1 MNTDRL
7 DRWLFDSFRPTA
19 RGLAAYRIAYAL
31 FVLLLIDPGHSPY
44 FNFHPLAGLPDS
56 FFLPPP
62 GPMQL
67 FSGFPPRWFFAGL
80 HLLLDLSLV
89 ALLFGYRTRLASWMT
104 GLLFLIGF
112 GFLFSAGKINHVILF
127 VLLPWV
133 MSFSNW
139 GAAWSLDARL
149 GRARPTVEGWPLAL
163 LALLTG
169 FAMFTAGFTKLLG
182 GWLDPATQATR
193 GHWLKQY
200 FVVGRQDL
208 LADLVTA
215 PLPAGLWELMDWGTV
230 LLEIGLLPAV
240 LVPGLFRML
249 LSLMVLF
256 HLGTALLFNI
266 TFVQN
271 LIVYAA
277 FLNWDRVA
285 TRFPRIRL
293 SPRPAFVLIPLLGLA
308 FYFFGSPLRRLDA
321 LATFSSDLSLTEL
334 LANITAALV
343 VLGLALS
350 RARHLLRRPLPLT
363 PPAAGAYRRARRALA
378 VVLVLYAALVGT
390 HAGEF
395 WPMSV
400 FPMFSRAGQPWTR
413 AVVRALEATEPVRW
427 DTLQAPATLPGRPFP
442 LNTTALDPVDLIN
455 FVTHPEPWDARRRQ
469 TLQQLFGPE
478 LEGRRLLVL
487 QVQGA
492 PSAEGVQLRYVP
504 ILVLTADT
512 VQVHPALQP

>member
-1 MNTDRL
+1 MNIARL

-31 FVLLLIDPGHSPY
+31 FVLLLLDPGHSPY
-44 FNFHPLAGLPDS
+44 FNFHPLADLPDS

-62 GPMQL
+62 GLMQL

-89 ALLFGYRTRLASWMT
+89 ALLFGYRTRLASWLT

-149 GRARPTVEGWPLAL
+149 GRTRPDVEGWPLAL
-163 LALLTG
+163 LALLIG

-182 GWLDPATQATR
+182 GWLDPTTHAAR

-200 FVVGRQDL
+200 FVIGRRDL
-208 LADLVTA
+208 LADLATA

-230 LLEIGLLPAV
+230 LLEVGFLPAV
-240 LVPGLFRML
+240 FAPGLFRGFL
-249 LSLMVLF
+249 GLMVLF
-256 HLGTALLFNI
+256 HLSTALLFNI

-277 FLNWDRVA
+277 FLPWDRVA
-285 TRFPRIRL
+285 VRFPRIRL
-293 SPRPAFVLIPLLGLA
+293 SPRPALLLIPLLGLA

-321 LATFSSDLSLTEL
+321 LAAFSSDLSLTEL
-334 LANITAALV
+334 LANVTAALI
-343 VLGLALS
+343 VLGLGLI
-350 RARHLLRRPLPLT
+350 RLRQRLRRLLSLS
-363 PPAAGAYRRARRALA
+363 PAAVVAHRRVRRAL
-378 VVLVLYAALVGT
+378 VTVLVLYATLVAT

-413 AVVRALEATEPVRW
+413 AVVRELEATEPVRW

-442 LNTTALDPVDLIN
+442 LNATTLDPVDLIN
-455 FVTHPEPWDARRRQ
+455 FVTRPEPWDAQRRQ
-469 TLQQLFGPE
+469 TLQRLFGPE

-492 PSAEGVQLRYVP
+492 PSAEGVQLRYIP
-504 ILVLTADT
+504 ILALTADT
-512 VQVHPALQP
+512 VLLHPALRP